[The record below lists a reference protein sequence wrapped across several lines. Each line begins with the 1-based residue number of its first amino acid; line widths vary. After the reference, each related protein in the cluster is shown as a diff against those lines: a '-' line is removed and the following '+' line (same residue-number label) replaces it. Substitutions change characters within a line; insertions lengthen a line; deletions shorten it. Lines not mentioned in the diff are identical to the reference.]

1 MGTSPPRIPPLAAE
15 EWAPEVQETLAPLR
29 GFMGGRTLNIFA
41 TLAHHPKLLRS
52 WLAFGNHVLGSST
65 LPARERELAILRVG
79 WLCRSDYEWGQHVLI
94 ARRVGIGDA
103 EIARVAA
110 GPDAPG
116 WSPREAAVLRAADEL
131 WRDARVADATWAE
144 LARQLELQQL
154 LDLVFTVGQYVLVSM
169 ALNSCGVERDPGVPG
184 FEETAGAAPGTGA
197 AAVPGPGTAAVPGP
211 ARR

>member
-1 MGTSPPRIPPLAAE
+1 MSSSAPRIPPLVAGE
-15 EWAPEVQETLAPLR
+15 LPPEVEEILRPLR
-29 GFMGGRTLNIFA
+29 GFTGGRLLNIFA

-52 WLAFGNHVLGSST
+52 WLGFGNHVLGTST
-65 LPARERELAILRVG
+65 LPPRERELAILRVG
-79 WLCRSDYEWGQHVLI
+79 WLCRSEYEWGQHVLI
-94 ARRVGIGDA
+94 ARRVGVGDA

-131 WRDARVADATWAE
+131 WRDARIGDATWAE
-144 LARQLELQQL
+144 LAGHFEVQGL
-154 LDLVFTVGQYVLVSM
+154 LDLVFTVGQYALVSM

-184 FEETAGAAPGTGA
+184 FEETAGS
-197 AAVPGPGTAAVPGP
+197 VPGP

>member
-1 MGTSPPRIPPLAAE
+1 VGPPGPRVPPLPPS
-15 EWAPEVQETLAPLR
+15 EWPPELEAILRPLR
-29 GFMGGRTLNIFA
+29 DPTGGRVLNIFA
-41 TLAHHPKLLRS
+41 TLGRHPELLRR
-52 WLAFGNHVLGSST
+52 WLGFGTHVLLGST

-79 WLCRSDYEWGQHVLI
+79 WLCRSEYEWGQHVLI

-116 WSPREAAVLRAADEL
+116 WSAREAAVLRAADEL

-144 LARQLELQQL
+144 LARGFDVRQL

-169 ALNSCGVERDPGVPG
+169 ALNTLGVERDPGVPG
-184 FEETAGAAPGTGA
+184 FPET
-197 AAVPGPGTAAVPGP
+197 TA
-211 ARR
+211 